1 MIQKSLIGAVEREEQ
16 QEIDRIGRQRN
27 AKNRE
32 EDIQMLPLH
41 EAIIEVH
48 REYERASKAARDM
61 AESYKNVVVAAEQL
75 NEQCTKT
82 QAEKEELLDRLRQTE
97 GKLKQN
103 RGSNAG
109 TLVT

>member
-61 AESYKNVVVAAEQL
+61 AESYKKEMAATDQL
-75 NEQCTKT
+75 SE
-82 QAEKEELLDRLRQTE
+82 
-97 GKLKQN
+97 
-103 RGSNAG
+103 
-109 TLVT
+109 